1 MKEQEKE
8 HAEEAVKKTGGSL
21 GRTEDTVQIKPSE
34 YLDLLR
40 NRNFFRLWLGQMIS
54 AIGDWVI
61 VAALFAYV
69 DTLSGGKSS
78 AISLMMVARFLPAIL
93 LGFIAGVIV
102 DRFDRK
108 TTMIS
113 CDLARAAV
121 VIILPFSNS
130 LLMICVM
137 VFLMET
143 FTTLYGPAKD
153 SSIPDLVR
161 PDQLTNANSLNSVT
175 MFASMA
181 FGTAIAGGIVG
192 IIGWLGK
199 LNPGFIGTHLD
210 PNRSAFFLDSITF
223 FISAYLIYRISFKE
237 REPEQIVKFS
247 SSQVKSDIK
256 DGIEYMWT
264 HELTR
269 IVLFLVVVCFLGGGT
284 VYVLAVGFVKY
295 VLGGGN
301 ATFMAVLTT
310 LLFGLMAGSLLA
322 GLLKGF
328 LAKEKWLGWA
338 VFAFGTFVALFSLV
352 AWFWLTYT
360 LAFLA
365 GVCMGYGVVGMI
377 TLLHET
383 LEEEYRGRVFST
395 INMLMRGSI
404 FLSIIVAGPLAD
416 LINWL
421 GRTWGV
427 SAQDWSFIRIGG
439 SFAGQVDDK
448 TVDFRYLLNGPQI
461 ILLLGGL
468 VIMGAGYFATIRLHA
483 YFCSPEG
490 MNFITSRKDAVCGI
504 ETITLPE
511 GEQPDEGDETAAEGD
526 NGVEGKELSD
536 PTEAGQGQW
545 KG

>member
-8 HAEEAVKKTGGSL
+8 QTGKAVKKTGGTL
-21 GRTEDTVQIKPSE
+21 GRTEDTVQIRPSE

-40 NRNFFRLWLGQMIS
+40 NHNFFRLWLGQMIS

-121 VIILPFSNS
+121 VIILPFSNG

-181 FGTAIAGGIVG
+181 FGTAIAGAIVG
-192 IIGWLGK
+192 LIGWLGK

-223 FISAYLIYRISFKE
+223 FVSAYLIFRIKFKE
-237 REPEQIVKFS
+237 RGPEQIVKFS
-247 SSQVKSDIK
+247 SHQVKSDIK
-256 DGIEYMWT
+256 DGIAYMWT
-264 HELTR
+264 HALTR

-284 VYVLAVGFVKY
+284 IYVLAVGFVKY

-310 LLFGLMAGSLLA
+310 LLFGLMSGSLLA

-338 VFAFGTFVALFSLV
+338 VVAFGTCVAIFSLV
-352 AWFWLTYT
+352 AWFWLTYA

-404 FLSIIVAGPLAD
+404 FFSIIVAGPLAD

-421 GRTWGV
+421 GRSWGV
-427 SAQDWSFIRIGG
+427 SAQDWSFVRIGG
-439 SFAGQVDDK
+439 SFAGQVDNK

-468 VIMGAGYFATIRLHA
+468 VIMGAGYFATRRLHA

-490 MNFITSRKDAVCGI
+490 MSFITARKDAVCGI
-504 ETITLPE
+504 EPITLPE
-511 GEQPDEGDETAAEGD
+511 APPPQERDEAGVEGN
-526 NGVEGKELSD
+526 NGVEGNEVSESD
-536 PTEAGQGQW
+536 
-545 KG
+545 